1 MRAVITEALYTL
13 QNKKPAAQGGAMRS
27 LPPFMSSDKMLSVW
41 RAAQDAWMQDSDA
54 LVREIE
60 KEREEWDQRIDS
72 M

>member
-1 MRAVITEALYTL
+1 MDMRAVITEALYTL
-13 QNKKPAAQGGAMRS
+13 QNKKPVAQGC
-27 LPPFMSSDKMLSVW
+27 
-41 RAAQDAWMQDSDA
+41 AAQDAWRQDSDA